1 MTAFINQ
8 DNVKERCLCGS
19 LSRKIL
25 PIDLTEFQ
33 GKFICQKF
41 FLCAAKGYLL
51 ELNSKKL
58 GRGFFGGEGFI
69 MQK

>member
-1 MTAFINQ
+1 MLVLTGESLFMTAFINQ
-8 DNVKERCLCGS
+8 DNVKEVCGS

-41 FLCAAKGYLL
+41 FLQQRVSVGI
-51 ELNSKKL
+51 EFSKN
-58 GRGFFGGEGFI
+58 
-69 MQK
+69 